1 MAAGDNQQENTASG
15 TLMSADTAL
24 DQQQIRQMQGLLRA
38 MDYDIT
44 SIDGLAGPETEAAL
58 QKFLQDNNFATDGGM
73 DQESLMLVKA
83 EAGQSASIEQKL
95 TQTRQ
100 QMQEGAEAASI
111 DILAMQYALQAKG
124 FSPEIDGHAGSDF
137 NSSLNNFA
145 DYLKYASGDHINR
158 TANPGQRILELNNNI
173 REIETRQSEIIADN
187 NLPLTLTGIG
197 NSQKINELYEQTEER
212 LRSTLSPDFNETDAN
227 GNPVDPLEA
236 RAEANNT
243 LTALMQLRTLE
254 SDRYELVGARHN
266 ILHEENRNVQLSV
279 SETDW
284 KRMHGHQLVDATIID
299 AGIQLTQAEYQEV
312 RRASLQYAVEGDNV
326 PNGEEIADFY
336 IDKFASHLDEADQA
350 RLHESIEKYESIEV
364 TRDEIDTMRNRQIDD
379 VIERNRDFM
388 IDNEVIDADGNV
400 LNERRYNQ
408 LIGPRISD
416 SQSLEEEIRHR
427 KFSSEYPDE
436 KTPGELSRELGAPN
450 YDRYSGNAE
459 IGAAARKSIQA
470 IRDERQATAEAYTQ
484 PASAGA
490 AADTAEN
497 TNQDTEIPAGSID
510 VEVSS
515 GAFQDD
521 ELNTTDQK
529 ILHAGQ
535 TIRDAA
541 EIDGGKISLADSVIA
556 SEVALN
562 ENGIPNDLDIERVKG
577 LSEEMGYDINHKYD
591 VSNPAEFSD
600 LQRANFAYS
609 AEIPV
614 SDIPDE
620 INSSIENA
628 SYELNG
634 IEAPSATTDA
644 DPAAPETQNLT
655 EEELRAQEIKRLAE
669 DVNNRLPTMNSL

>member
-1 MAAGDNQQENTASG
+1 MAAGDNQQENTGSG
-15 TLMSADTAL
+15 TLISADTAL
-24 DQQQIRQMQGLLRA
+24 DQQQIKQMQGLLRA

-58 QKFLQDNNFATDGGM
+58 EKFLQDNNFATDGGV

-83 EAGQSASIEQKL
+83 ESGQSAAIEQKL
-95 TQTRQ
+95 TQARQ
-100 QMQEGAEAASI
+100 QMQEGAEVASI

-124 FSPEIDGHAGSDF
+124 FSPEINGQTGNDF

-145 DYLKYASGDHINR
+145 DYLKYASGDNINR
-158 TANPGQRILELNNNI
+158 TANPGQKIIELNDNI
-173 REIETRQSEIIADN
+173 RNIETRQSEIIADN
-187 NLPLTLTGIG
+187 GLPLTLTGVN
-197 NSQKINELYEQTEER
+197 NSQKIDDLYEQTEVR
-212 LRSTLSPDFNETDAN
+212 LRSTLNPDFNEMDAN

-254 SDRYELVGARHN
+254 NDRHELVGARHN
-266 ILHEENRNVQLSV
+266 ILYEENRNVQLSV

-284 KRMHGHQLVDATIID
+284 KRMHGNQLVDATIID

-312 RRASLQYAVEGDNV
+312 QRASLQYAVEGDNV

-364 TRDEIDTMRNRQIDD
+364 TREEIDTMKNRQIDD

-388 IDNEVIDADGNV
+388 INNEVIDEDGNV

-459 IGAAARKSIQA
+459 IGAAARKSLKPLRPNAKPPQKP
-470 IRDERQATAEAYTQ
+470 IRSRH
-484 PASAGA
+484 
-490 AADTAEN
+490 
-497 TNQDTEIPAGSID
+497 
-510 VEVSS
+510 
-515 GAFQDD
+515 
-521 ELNTTDQK
+521 L
-529 ILHAGQ
+529 
-535 TIRDAA
+535 
-541 EIDGGKISLADSVIA
+541 
-556 SEVALN
+556 
-562 ENGIPNDLDIERVKG
+562 
-577 LSEEMGYDINHKYD
+577 
-591 VSNPAEFSD
+591 
-600 LQRANFAYS
+600 
-609 AEIPV
+609 PV
-614 SDIPDE
+614 P
-620 INSSIENA
+620 
-628 SYELNG
+628 L
-634 IEAPSATTDA
+634 
-644 DPAAPETQNLT
+644 
-655 EEELRAQEIKRLAE
+655 
-669 DVNNRLPTMNSL
+669 